1 MIPLLIL
8 NSEFLTERSDE
19 EKKKWELLKDEK
31 NEKKEQEKRK

>member
-8 NSEFLTERSDE
+8 NSEFLTERGDE

-31 NEKKEQEKRK
+31 NEKK

>member
-8 NSEFLTERSDE
+8 NSEFLTERSDK